1 MSKLIAKPPSE
12 IVCRRPTILIHG
24 EPNSGKTMGA
34 LGWPKPYLVDTEGGA
49 TRPQY
54 VAKLAR
60 SAGAYVG
67 PDDGALDF
75 DVVLAQVQ
83 ALAVEQHSFQTLIID
98 SFSKLF
104 QTAVAIEQDRLRARG
119 QNMSATYGA
128 EKKPA
133 ISQTKQLIRRLDRL
147 DMTTL
152 LICHETSLWKNGQA
166 VGTTFDGWEKLAYE
180 LDLVLQVIANGTQR
194 IAKVSKSRIESMP
207 KGTAFSWDYAEF
219 AKRLADSSRQ
229 EASNNEV

>member
-24 EPNSGKTMGA
+24 EPNCGKTMGA
-34 LGWPKPYLVDTEGGA
+34 LKWPTPYLIDTEGGA

-54 VAKLAR
+54 VEMLAQ
-60 SAGAYVG
+60 SGGAYIG

-75 DVVLAQVQ
+75 DVVLGQVQ
-83 ALAVEQHSFQTLIID
+83 ALAIEQHSFQTLVID

-104 QTAVAIEQDRLRARG
+104 QTAVAIEHDRLRARG

-128 EKKPA
+128 EKKVA

-147 DMTTL
+147 NMTTL
-152 LICHETSLWKNGQA
+152 LICHETALWKNGQA

-180 LDLVLQVIANGTQR
+180 LDLVVQIVANGSQR
-194 IAKVSKSRIESMP
+194 VAKVHKSRIESMP
-207 KGTAFSWDYAEF
+207 KGTAFPWSYSEF
-219 AKRLADSSRQ
+219 AKRQADSNNGTEVS
-229 EASNNEV
+229 NEV